1 MRKFAWSQ
9 FSVKTPWLVFKTKE
23 YLKSRYKS
31 DKRSDHVVYLPVTV
45 DSIYAMSME
54 NNVVSVCIV
63 DAELDCKDVSGHGSN
78 KDKKAKMKKEY
89 YR

>member
-1 MRKFAWSQ
+1 MAKQS
-9 FSVKTPWLVFKTKE
+9 KLIKNKGIKE
-23 YLKSRYKS
+23 MII
-31 DKRSDHVVYLPVTV
+31 HVIHLPVTV

-54 NNVVSVCIV
+54 KNVVSVCIV

>member
-1 MRKFAWSQ
+1 M
-9 FSVKTPWLVFKTKE
+9 
-23 YLKSRYKS
+23 
-31 DKRSDHVVYLPVTV
+31 

-54 NNVVSVCIV
+54 KNVVSVYIV

-78 KDKKAKMKKEY
+78 KDKRAKMKKEY

>member
-1 MRKFAWSQ
+1 MADSSATCVQ
-9 FSVKTPWLVFKTKE
+9 FCNGEQSRVIKSKGIKVIKE
-23 YLKSRYKS
+23 VII
-31 DKRSDHVVYLPVTV
+31 HVVYLPVTV
-45 DSIYAMSME
+45 DSIYAMSIE
-54 NNVVSVCIV
+54 KNVVSVCIV